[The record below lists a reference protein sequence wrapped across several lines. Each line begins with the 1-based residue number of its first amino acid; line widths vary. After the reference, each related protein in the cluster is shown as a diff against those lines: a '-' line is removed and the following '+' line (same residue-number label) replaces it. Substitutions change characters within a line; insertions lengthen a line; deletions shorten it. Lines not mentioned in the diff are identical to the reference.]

1 MNLDIDQQLATL
13 EGIELTDDQR
23 LALDQVRTFAQ
34 KLSSDYDSLR
44 TRYQTAL
51 EQNMNL
57 MLAQGGNPEPAA
69 QQQKQPD
76 QPQVP
81 TWEIT
86 TLD

>member
-1 MNLDIDQQLATL
+1 MDIDQQLATL
-13 EGIELTDDQR
+13 EGIELTDEQR

-57 MLAQGGNPEPAA
+57 MLAQGGKQDPEP
-69 QQQKQPD
+69 QPNKQPD
-76 QPQVP
+76 PPQVP

-86 TLD
+86 TLE